1 MENEEEDKIPPLLRK
16 LKKPAEEQLGDIPE
30 GYFNDFEKRLMQR
43 IAAEN
48 EEENKKIL
56 NAETPI
62 KALLLK
68 EKPAT
73 KTRKL
78 RPIQVISIAA
88 SFLLLLVAGTW
99 YLRGMQSS
107 NPFNYKDLMAMD
119 IEKAL
124 QGMPMQEAD
133 EYLLANVDELETAD
147 LLENIA
153 EDEVELILNVSADSL
168 PPLQNKKETKENPTI
183 KTQEPPKQATMKEE
197 LEDDLADESDL
208 DDLLKDIDDD
218 DLKALE
224 AALLKPK
231 TEKKGG
237 GK

>member
-1 MENEEEDKIPPLLRK
+1 
-16 LKKPAEEQLGDIPE
+16 
-30 GYFNDFEKRLMQR
+30 
-43 IAAEN
+43 
-48 EEENKKIL
+48 
-56 NAETPI
+56 
-62 KALLLK
+62 
-68 EKPAT
+68 
-73 KTRKL
+73 
-78 RPIQVISIAA
+78 
-88 SFLLLLVAGTW
+88 
-99 YLRGMQSS
+99 
-107 NPFNYKDLMAMD
+107 MD

-124 QGMPMQEAD
+124 QRMPMQEAD
-133 EYLLANVDELETAD
+133 EYLLANVDELETDD

-168 PPLQNKKETKENPTI
+168 PPVQNKKETKETPTTP
-183 KTQEPPKQATMKEE
+183 KTQEPTKPATMKEE
-197 LEDDLADESDL
+197 LEDDLADEADL